1 VITTLRVGLRLARR
15 EFRRQPGRAALV
27 MLMIAI
33 PTAGATVSSVM
44 SRTGE
49 WSGDAQRRANLGTAE
64 SSASFIGNTPPDGVY
79 PGLASGEPT
88 DADVQRLR
96 DALPPDAR
104 VEIEHTGID
113 RVRLPTAALS
123 FTVSDANLKSHL
135 GRGRY
140 RVTEGRAP
148 RSRGEAAISTD
159 VARIL
164 KLHIGS
170 SVTPERLAHP
180 LKVVG
185 LVSLPQGYR
194 ATDLVFTPDV
204 PPRAQTTALISTPL
218 GVGDVPG
225 WGISGWQWNK
235 RSVTSDVLWSYVGA
249 AVGLFVVGVIVAAAF
264 ALGARR
270 QLRTI
275 GLLSSSGASPRVV
288 AATLASQGFV
298 AGAAGSLVGI
308 GLGVV
313 GVRLLPHHALY
324 SMTNQDVHGPV
335 VRVFDLLPLA
345 ILGVAAATIAAWFPA
360 RTASRLPTLQALASR
375 RPVAIPRRRTWF
387 WSAGALAL
395 SAALIVYGDV
405 AKDSA
410 AHRLALVAGFVLPL
424 AAALWVAPIAVRWLE
439 TAFTD
444 RSLAWRLAGRSL
456 ARNGPRSASV
466 VGAACAVVGLVV
478 GATTLVAS
486 WDTQYEDAVSRV
498 PFVRD
503 NQALLENSWQYQ
515 PTSANESLSETS
527 APPAVPDVDPSL
539 VRQLHAAVPRGK
551 VIPLS
556 ALVSSTGG
564 DLPQYEVDREDATLY
579 SQYSSSPIV
588 SMATPELLALF
599 DVPAALRRRD
609 AIVIEPPDGP
619 TPRRVDRGGRQGT
632 FIHVAAIV
640 RSDKASLGLP
650 RILLSPSFV
659 DRLGWQSRFSGTVA
673 LVADTAFTANERQRL
688 ELLESDIAWAQDL
701 RGPPA
706 PGTSYLQTSLTI
718 GTGPYRVTNH
728 YPVRAIGF
736 GGSCVLVL
744 AVVAVGLVLN
754 ARDSDDERAVLAAT
768 GVVPRVSRNV
778 GTRKAA
784 LIVMTATAI
793 AIPLALIPVAVLVT
807 TSDNHPAVFRVDWMA
822 LAAMAIGL
830 PLVVSAATAFAG
842 YARDVMR
849 PRRPVLL
856 LDD

>member
-1 VITTLRVGLRLARR
+1 MITTLRVGLRLAGR
-15 EFRRQPGRAALV
+15 ELRRQPGRAALV

-49 WSGDAQRRANLGTAE
+49 WSADAQRRANLGTAE
-64 SSASFIGNTPPDGVY
+64 SSASFIGNTPSDGVY
-79 PGLASGEPT
+79 PGLASGEPS

-113 RVRLPTAALS
+113 RVRLPTATLS
-123 FTVSDANLKSHL
+123 FTVSDANLNSHL

-140 RVTEGRAP
+140 RISEGRAP
-148 RSRGEAAISTD
+148 RVRDEAAISTD

-164 KLHIGS
+164 KLRIGS
-170 SVTPERLAHP
+170 SVAPERVAHR

-185 LVSLPQGYR
+185 VVSLPPGYG
-194 ATDLVFTPDV
+194 ATDLVFTHDV

-225 WGISGWQWNK
+225 WGISGWQWNN

-249 AVGLFVVGVIVAAAF
+249 TVGLFVVGVIVAAAF

-275 GLLSSSGASPRVV
+275 GLLSSCGASPRVV
-288 AATLASQGFV
+288 AATLAAQGFV
-298 AGAAGSLVGI
+298 AGAGSLVGI
-308 GLGVV
+308 GVGGV
-313 GVRLLPHHALY
+313 GVGLLPRHVLY
-324 SMTNQDVHGPV
+324 SITNQDVHGPV

-345 ILGVAAATIAAWFPA
+345 ILGVVAATIAAWFPA

-375 RPVAIPRRRTWF
+375 RPVATPRRGTWF

-410 AHRLALVAGFVLPL
+410 AHRLALIAGFVLPL

-478 GATTLVAS
+478 GATTLIAS
-486 WDTQYEDAVSRV
+486 WDTQYEDAVSSV

-503 NQALLENSWQYQ
+503 NQALLENSWQFQ
-515 PTSANESLSETS
+515 PTSANESFSGTPAS
-527 APPAVPDVDPSL
+527 PPVPDVDPSL
-539 VRQLHAAVPRGK
+539 VRQLRAAVPRGK

-556 ALVSSTGG
+556 SLVSSTGG
-564 DLPQYEVDREDATLY
+564 DLPQYVLDREDATLY
-579 SQYSSSPIV
+579 SQYSSSPIM

-599 DVPAALRRRD
+599 DVPTALRRRD
-609 AIVIEPPDGP
+609 AIVVEPPDGP
-619 TPRRVDRGGRQGT
+619 TPRRVDRSGRQGT

-650 RILLSPSFV
+650 RILLSPSFAN
-659 DRLGWQSRFSGTVA
+659 RLGWQSRFSGTVA
-673 LVADTAFTANERQRL
+673 VVADTAFTNKERQRL
-688 ELLESDIAWAQDL
+688 TLLESDIAWAQDL

-718 GTGPYRVTNH
+718 GTGRYRVTNR
-728 YPVRAIGF
+728 YPVRAIAF
-736 GGSCVLVL
+736 GGACVLVL

-754 ARDSDDERAVLAAT
+754 ARDGDDERAVLAAT

-784 LIVMTATAI
+784 LIVMTATVI
-793 AIPLALIPVAVLVT
+793 AIPLAVIPVAILVT
-807 TSDNHPAVFRVDWMA
+807 TSDNHPAVFRVDWVA
-822 LAAMAIGL
+822 LGAMIIGL
-830 PLVVSAATAFAG
+830 PLVVSAATALGG
-842 YARDVMR
+842 YARDVVR